1 MPQTNQNHLDHIHSL
16 QCLPR
21 KASLRLLFRKKV
33 EIPIR
38 YGSNDAVVLLME
50 IIAQQLSKFQ
60 ALNVVFFTLASWNI
74 YISEGKEVFF
84 ADWSLARTSKELQD
98 KHILKLFDSVPEYA
112 LGTG

>member
-1 MPQTNQNHLDHIHSL
+1 
-16 QCLPR
+16 
-21 KASLRLLFRKKV
+21 
-33 EIPIR
+33 
-38 YGSNDAVVLLME
+38 ME

-84 ADWSLARTSKELQD
+84 ADWSLARTSNQLQE
-98 KHILKLFDSVPEYA
+98 KSILKLFDSVPEYA